1 MTGLCLPRDGRLR
14 VGDEII
20 NVNGRRLRGVCLE
33 EARRVLRHTPME
45 VDIVVAREPDHHA
58 HESLYSD
65 FDVASL
71 ASGRVDSR
79 VDTRIESRVESTAGE
94 EDGDDDGD
102 DDCTCSHYDE
112 DDDELNDEMR
122 LPPCCHSDIRDLAYL
137 SDLAHPRASLRELPH
152 PPASRRDPR
161 TCSRELPDLP
171 ELHPS
176 SLGCARDTLD
186 TAKEPRCCSLR
197 PAGDKDVKRRTGET
211 RRPSGLAAAREEGVV
226 TAVMVRTVSDASS
239 GELLLF

>member
-1 MTGLCLPRDGRLR
+1 M
-14 VGDEII
+14 GDEII

-79 VDTRIESRVESTAGE
+79 VDTRIESRVESTVGE
-94 EDGDDDGD
+94 EDDDGD
-102 DDCTCSHYDE
+102 DDCTCSRY
-112 DDDELNDEMR
+112 DDDDTLSDDLR
-122 LPPCCHSDIRDLAYL
+122 HPQCCHPDIHDLACL
-137 SDLAHPRASLRELPH
+137 PDLTHSRVCPRELPH
-152 PPASRRDPR
+152 PPASRRDHR
-161 TCSRELPDLP
+161 ACSRELPDLP
-171 ELHPS
+171 ELRS
-176 SLGCARDTLD
+176 SPLGCARDTLD
-186 TAKEPRCCSLR
+186 TAKEPKCCSFQL
-197 PAGDKDVKRRTGET
+197 ADDKDGQRCPAET
-211 RRPSGLAAAREEGVV
+211 RKSLGMSAAGEEGVV

-239 GELLLF
+239 GELEPRCGISRELVDCYT